1 MTVVFL
7 SRCTYLVG
15 YVQATFQ
22 DYAAKVFL
30 KFQATCRQ
38 LANQIDISVWNL
50 YLKDSLKS
58 IREKK
63 REWCCNVW
71 RTLIIAIRI
80 TARRK
85 LFADGHLMG
94 FEQTVYFAK

>member
-1 MTVVFL
+1 M
-7 SRCTYLVG
+7 
-15 YVQATFQ
+15 FQ
-22 DYAAKVFL
+22 V
-30 KFQATCRQ
+30 TCRQ

-94 FEQTVYFAK
+94 FEQTVYFAKYVLSNVSGFGCVTISLVPVLWSSN